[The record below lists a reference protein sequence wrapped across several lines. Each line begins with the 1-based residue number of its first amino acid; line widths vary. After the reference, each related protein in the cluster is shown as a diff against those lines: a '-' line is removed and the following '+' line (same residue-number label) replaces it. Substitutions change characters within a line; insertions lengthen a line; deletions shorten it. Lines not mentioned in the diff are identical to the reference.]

1 MSVVRPDRD
10 APSGVREATQTDGSV
25 PRTVEARTEDNSQQ
39 PDQLAFWE
47 AKMSEWGVRRARE
60 LKAEG
65 RLGGPSTDP
74 FLFWCRP
81 ARQTAARWARDIW
94 VTVLGSPRRIHTRRI
109 HYALLGSGI
118 IPPWRF
124 NTGRRRK
131 DGTHARHDEAYAE
144 INASSDY
151 GQLIGAIRDARYA
164 GLIDAELIED
174 HRNPDIQWA
183 GEKAFESL
191 SPYCRAGSY
200 AGPFSVDGEV
210 EDTSAVRTS
219 LIPSWEPLVDR
230 RINFESPM
238 FGSSL
243 IGYDD
248 TDGLYHAMHP
258 YRLAIISE
266 KSGVN
271 DAVESALQRLRVRVD
286 YLEMVGNASLTRVLD
301 YVRGIHEKY
310 PGKEIVL
317 FYLSDYD
324 KAGKNMPREFAQK
337 LRYDLER
344 RALLNGSVIPSVKV
358 YQLALT
364 EAQVRRYDLPHAPES
379 RDPKSAKYELDALIQ
394 LHPEALQ
401 GIIMDA
407 MSRYH
412 DANLRERCGEAVVAY
427 RNAWLDRAREP
438 LEAAEDEVHDI
449 YNEFAGDLES
459 AWRNY
464 QEQAEKHQ
472 TSIQNYNQRLKF
484 TLDDDVVQELKD
496 SFGVESRARIIA
508 PPACPLVDEI
518 QPVNLKP
525 KERDQ
530 GGDAPGSRGQQ

>member
-1 MSVVRPDRD
+1 M
-10 APSGVREATQTDGSV
+10 TDEG
-25 PRTVEARTEDNSQQ
+25 DSQQ
-39 PDQLAFWE
+39 PGQTAFWE
-47 AKMSEWGVRRARE
+47 AKMSEWSVRRARE
-60 LKAEG
+60 LKAED
-65 RLGGPSTDP
+65 RLGGPNTDP

-81 ARQTAARWARDIW
+81 ARRTAARWARHVW

-144 INASSDY
+144 TNAHADF

-174 HRNPDIQWA
+174 HRNPDIRWA

-200 AGPFSVDGEV
+200 TGPFSVDGEV
-210 EDTSAVRTS
+210 EDMPNVSTSPV
-219 LIPSWEPLVDR
+219 PSWEPLADR
-230 RINFESPM
+230 RINFASHM
-238 FGSSL
+238 FGSPL
-243 IGYDD
+243 VRHDD
-248 TDGLYHAMHP
+248 PDGLYHAMHQ
-258 YRLAIISE
+258 YRLAIVSE

-271 DAVESALQRLRVRVD
+271 DTVDSALQRLSVRVD

-324 KAGKNMPREFAQK
+324 KAGRNMPREFAQK
-337 LRYDLER
+337 LRYDFER
-344 RALLNGSVIPSVKV
+344 RALLDGSVIPSVKV
-358 YQLALT
+358 YHLALT
-364 EAQVRRYDLPHAPES
+364 EAQVRRYDLLHAPES
-379 RDPKSAKYELDALIQ
+379 RAPKLAKYELDALIQ
-394 LHPEALQ
+394 LHPEALED
-401 GIIMDA
+401 IILDA

-412 DANLRERCGEAVVAY
+412 DPDQRERCGEAVAAH
-427 RNAWLDRAREP
+427 RDAWLNRARDS
-438 LEAAEDEVHDI
+438 LETAEDDVHDI
-449 YNEFAGDLES
+449 YNEFVGDLES

-464 QEQAEKHQ
+464 QDQVEKHQ
-472 TSIQNYNQRLKF
+472 TSIRNYNQRLKF
-484 TLDDDVVQELKD
+484 TLDDDVIQELRD

-508 PPACPLVDEI
+508 PPDCPLVDAI
-518 QPVNLKP
+518 QPVNAKP
-525 KERDQ
+525 KERRQ
-530 GGDAPGSRGQQ
+530 GDEAGK